1 MNSVKVAKMKPASVF
16 SFVVVVIFLN
26 SVTEIAAAT
35 GTDAAARTYNL
46 QLLIILT
53 ETILSFLI
61 NEIHTN
67 FKCNYT
73 GGS

>member
-26 SVTEIAAAT
+26 SVTESAAAT

-46 QLLIILT
+46 Y
-53 ETILSFLI
+53 
-61 NEIHTN
+61 
-67 FKCNYT
+67 KVMD
-73 GGS
+73 